1 MKTETEDILGYRVD
15 RRGLEDCVDDVIAW
29 IKGDACRWLA
39 CLNPHSYVVALDDPA
54 FAKALHEA
62 DWLVPDGQGIVL
74 ASRLLGGAIRRRVTG
89 SDIFAGVN
97 RHLNDAGGR
106 SVFFLGST
114 EETLAAIRARMA
126 VDYPRVRVAGT
137 WSPPF
142 KPEYTA
148 AENEAMLAAI
158 NAAAPDVLWVG
169 MTAPKQEKWLHAN
182 RARLDVKFAAAVGG
196 YSTSMPAG

>member
-106 SVFFLGST
+106 SVFSLVPPRKRWPRSAPAWQWTTPVYAWQAPGRRPSNRNTRRRRTRPCWQQST
-114 EETLAAIRARMA
+114 RRRRMCCGWA
-126 VDYPRVRVAGT
+126 
-137 WSPPF
+137 
-142 KPEYTA
+142 
-148 AENEAMLAAI
+148 
-158 NAAAPDVLWVG
+158 
-169 MTAPKQEKWLHAN
+169 
-182 RARLDVKFAAAVGG
+182 
-196 YSTSMPAG
+196 